1 MFSVNVCLMHSVG
14 LTHNIT
20 VQEGGNRK
28 RGSSKDL
35 EVLFSALLFVSF
47 VFPYS
52 IDAHSRTSL
61 AVGCN
66 VDVTV
71 NFFFKTF
78 LSPVDALEVGAI
90 PTADEGLCTACVIFL
105 GAARPSPSPPI
116 KKCDDVLLS

>member
-1 MFSVNVCLMHSVG
+1 MLNTFCWSYKQYNSPG
-14 LTHNIT
+14 GRK
-20 VQEGGNRK
+20 QEAGIQQRP
-28 RGSSKDL
+28 RSI
-35 EVLFSALLFVSF
+35 VSALLLVSL

-71 NFFFKTF
+71 NFFSKTF

-90 PTADEGLCTACVIFL
+90 PTADEGLSTECVIFL